1 MQMKKRVLSVLLALC
16 LAGSLASTAWAA
28 GDQATPETA
37 DADTSAVVLN
47 EEEEQQDET
56 TASQEETS
64 REEQEPAD
72 QEEELQAD
80 AASYPA
86 QEFETTVESSDV
98 TVSVSAPEGA
108 LPEDVILTASLVG
121 SSEDAADD
129 QALADVASELDKA
142 EVEYDGF
149 VALDISFVDADGNK
163 VEPLQ
168 PVSVNFT
175 LPAELLPEDVDA
187 STLEVQHLEE
197 NAAGEVENVA
207 TVADTADATEGTVT
221 VEAPAAT
228 LSAAPAAESEAP
240 ALPENAEVTAE
251 FTVNGFSTFTITW
264 SGHDSWSEEPNPKS
278 MSFILVDTDG
288 QEINIDPNATPN
300 AKLEYTLPSEQEKF
314 FGSNGGIVDECN
326 IRNITGTDGN
336 TYTFQNATL
345 VLNDGRDRHP
355 VDSVKRVLTG
365 VDIVFDYRKA
375 ALQFKDS
382 VYGENGYYTREEL
395 KNGERVELVYRRT
408 TDDEVIV
415 EPEPTYEKKAILQS
429 DGTTY
434 ELSLNVSGDIGSS
447 SVDQKVDVLF
457 IIDSSA
463 SMKEDFGNRQSRQ
476 VAVANSIESLVNKIK
491 AQDGINERFA
501 VVQFGDKIKT
511 SQEQNYYRDGRQLVS
526 WTDDTTYLMS
536 QVRSIDC
543 SGGTNYQAGLL
554 DAQADLIEARPD
566 ALKYVVFLSDGA
578 PTYYYD
584 DAGKQQGVG
593 SEIPNNIENSLQAAK
608 EEAKNLPQLNGFFTV
623 FVGSQDDASNLV
635 ELSNDVN
642 AKDKLNE
649 TASNLAELE
658 KAFEKLTGQMTTL
671 ACAEVKI
678 EDTLSQYVEPV
689 EGASASL
696 KIYKTQQV
704 DGESEDVLLGE
715 GDPVYNDVTV
725 GFSNNKLTLTTV
737 GDATLLPN
745 YTYTVSLL
753 VQPSDK
759 AYSEYATQNE
769 YNATGWDNTGTH
781 SGSDG
786 FYSNDSATLDYK
798 VKGVAAEQKTY
809 PMPVIQVPSTSLT
822 INKTFVGLEDE
833 SLAEAAGDLTFTVTA
848 QGYTETKPLVYDAQ
862 TKQYSV
868 TFDNLVVTKIYTVT
882 ENSAAEAKL
891 TGFDLTGTQVA
902 VGGGAPQQGS
912 SVQVTMALDAAQ
924 NTVTFTNSYTP
935 QNKQLTVTKQVTGD
949 MGSRDKAFTFTLS
962 LTKMEEGKTIYY
974 GSDNETIRVVSSTM
988 DGYTTGK
995 TLTPS
1000 QSATG
1005 GVTYSFQLQHD
1016 KNIVLEVPYGYTAT
1030 LHEEADGYTASFTV
1044 DGEAVKGT
1052 QPAPVMDE
1060 NHTVAYTNRLDPVA
1074 PTGLESNHTTP
1085 YTLMVTAAGI
1095 AGLAL
1100 IGGIVTARRRRRRM
1114 E

>member
-1 MQMKKRVLSVLLALC
+1 MKKRILSALLVLC
-16 LAGSLASTAWAA
+16 LACGLVSTAWAA
-28 GDQATPETA
+28 DGQSTPETA
-37 DADTSAVVLN
+37 AVSV
-47 EEEEQQDET
+47 T
-56 TASQEETS
+56 
-64 REEQEPAD
+64 
-72 QEEELQAD
+72 D
-80 AASYPA
+80 AASGETAQEESASDETVVASAYPA
-86 QEFETTVESSDV
+86 RTEEQTVPGTDV
-98 TVSVSAPEGA
+98 TVQVGVPEGA
-108 LPEDVILTASLVG
+108 LPEDAKLTTALVG

-129 QALADVASELDKA
+129 QAVADVASELDKA

-228 LSAAPAAESEAP
+228 LSAAPAAEDEAP

-264 SGHDSWSEEPNPKS
+264 IGHDGWSEEPNPKS

-288 QEINIDPNATPN
+288 QEINIDLNATPD
-300 AKLEYTLPSEQEKF
+300 AKLEYTLPSGQEKF
-314 FGSNGGIVDECN
+314 FGSNNGIVDECN

-365 VDIVFDYRKA
+365 MDIVLDYRKA

-463 SMKEDFGNRQSRQ
+463 SMKESFGHGQSRQ

-501 VVQFGDKIKT
+501 VVQFGDEIKS
-511 SQEQNYYRDGRQLVS
+511 SQEQNYYRDGLQLVS

-536 QVRSIDC
+536 KVRSIKC

-584 DAGKQQGVG
+584 DAGKQQGLG
-593 SEIPNNIENSLQAAK
+593 SEIGSNIESSLQAAK

-635 ELSNDVN
+635 ELSNNVK
-642 AKDKLNE
+642 AEDKLNE

-689 EGASASL
+689 KGASASL

-715 GDPVYNDVTV
+715 DDPVYNDVTV

-737 GDATLLPN
+737 DDATLLPN

-759 AYSEYATQNE
+759 AYSEYAKQNK

-822 INKTFVGLEDE
+822 INKTMAKLPKDQWDT
-833 SLAEAAGDLTFTVTA
+833 AAGNITFTVKDGATSVA
-848 QGYTETKPLVYDAQ
+848 DINLGTTPPDSANYTIQKTETGYTVVVNGLT
-862 TKQYSV
+862 
-868 TFDNLVVTKIYTVT
+868 VTKEYTVT
-882 ENSAAEAKL
+882 ETCGKLEGYNVTSTLAAA
-891 TGFDLTGTQVA
+891 G
-902 VGGGAPQQGS
+902 QQIK
-912 SVQVTMALDAAQ
+912 MDKDAAQ
-924 NTVTFTNSYTP
+924 NKLDVTNTYTPANQTLTITKTVGGEMGSYT
-935 QNKQLTVTKQVTGD
+935 D
-949 MGSRDKAFTFTLS
+949 DFTFTLT
-962 LTKMEEGKTIYY
+962 LKKA
-974 GSDNETIRVVSSTM
+974 GSS
-988 DGYTTGK
+988 YTTPLAIEESTTAKDANGNQYTG
-995 TLTPS
+995 TLT
-1000 QSATG
+1000 ATDG
-1005 GVTYSFQLQHD
+1005 TYTF
-1016 KNIVLEVPYGYTAT
+1016 VLSNDEQMVLSVPYGYDVTVT
-1030 LHEEADGYTASFTV
+1030 EQQENNGYTVSSQSYETGTTGEGLQPNKAEQTV
-1044 DGEAVKGT
+1044 QEISKDY
-1052 QPAPVMDE
+1052 
-1060 NHTVAYTNRLDPVA
+1060 TVEFANNRNPVA
-1074 PTGLESNHTTP
+1074 PTGLESNHTAP
-1085 YTLMVTAAGI
+1085 YTILVTVAGI

-1100 IGGIVTARRRRRRM
+1100 IGGIVARRRRRRM